1 MVFIVRFVMVYDTR
15 RVRAV
20 KTFSSVFTLDG
31 NAVAAVC
38 AVQADRAV
46 LAVNHNCRTVCTL
59 NAHFTVFARCSRCAF
74 FTHFDF
80 VAQAVLNNRIACAV
94 VRLGNGDVLSCLEFN
109 SLAVRNILSRITR
122 VCTFACSRLSYPL
135 AHTACRCEA
144 AQVDNSRLSCYVIA
158 VTVYVGKGYLTGC
171 IRRICTR
178 FDVKFI
184 FQVRYLMRYRR
195 ARCCTRRRIRR
206 RVRNAVACVV
216 NRRVV
221 TCRIAQLDRLRFYR
235 IQAFYSLVQL
245 NRQRIRAV
253 CYHCD
258 IACRTVEGIRFRF
271 RYAFALN
278 LNQAVELMFVFRRR
292 VVTRKA

>member
-1 MVFIVRFVMVYDTR
+1 M
-15 RVRAV
+15 
-20 KTFSSVFTLDG
+20 DG

-59 NAHFTVFARCSRCAF
+59 NAYFTVFARCSRRAF

-80 VAQAVLNNRIACAV
+80 VAQAVLNNRIACTV
-94 VRLGNGDVLSCLEFN
+94 VRLGNGNVLSCLEFN

-235 IQAFYSLVQL
+235 IQAFYILVQL

>member
-59 NAHFTVFARCSRCAF
+59 NAYFTVFARCSR

-122 VCTFACSRLSYPL
+122 VCTFACIRLSYPL
-135 AHTACRCEA
+135 AHTACRCEV
-144 AQVDNSRLSCYVIA
+144 AQVDYCRLSCYVVA
-158 VTVYVGKGYLTGC
+158 VTVYVGKGYLSGC
-171 IRRICTR
+171 IRRIRTR
-178 FDVKFI
+178 FNVKFI

-195 ARCCTRRRIRR
+195 ARCGTRRRIRC

-221 TCRIAQLDRLRFYR
+221 TCRIAQLDRLRFYC
-235 IQAFYSLVQL
+235 IQALYSLVQL

-253 CYHCD
+253 CYHRN
-258 IACRTVEGIRFRF
+258 IAGRTVEGIRFRF
-271 RYAFALN
+271 RYAFTLY
-278 LNQAVELMFVFRRR
+278 LNQAVELVFVFRRR
-292 VVTRKA
+292 VVTRKT